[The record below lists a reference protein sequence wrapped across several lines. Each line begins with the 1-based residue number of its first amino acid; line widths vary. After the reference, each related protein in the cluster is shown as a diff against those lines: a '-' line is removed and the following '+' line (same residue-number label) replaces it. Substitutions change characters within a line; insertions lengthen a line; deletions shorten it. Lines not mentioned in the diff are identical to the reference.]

1 MSAHS
6 HPASDRTTQGA
17 RGEMSATVAVAAGAP
32 KVGRAGIFG
41 WILFEWSQQPFY
53 SLVTTFLFGPYFV
66 NGFISNPTTG
76 QSLWGLSAAILGI
89 LVALLSPIAGAY
101 ADASGR
107 RKPWVALSSIFL
119 IGGMAALWYAEPGNS
134 GRIALIMA
142 AYVMA
147 GLAAE
152 LNGAFVNAIMPKLV
166 TPSQFGRLSGASVA
180 VAYAG
185 GLLALLLVIS
195 LVSTNP
201 ATGKTLLNFDP
212 IYAFDNASRQS
223 DRIVGPLCAA
233 WFFIFVLPLFFL
245 TPDPV
250 SAVRSKAPLRDG
262 IAALRQTARDIA
274 QYGNLV
280 RFLIARMIYQSGLY
294 GMFAFAGIY
303 SGQVFGWG
311 NYESGIFGIII
322 IVAAMIGAG
331 IGGIIDDR
339 IGSKTVILIGLVC
352 AMVGALAILSIDPTH
367 VLFVKEVAPKAVGS
381 TIFSSA
387 GEKLFLLAAILVGL
401 VAGPLNASSRSL
413 MARLSPEGKMAQ
425 FFGFYALS
433 GKATS
438 WAPPI
443 GITIVTSLTGIPR
456 LSIAVVLPFLLVGL
470 IVLLRVKVSKPAA

>member
-1 MSAHS
+1 M
-6 HPASDRTTQGA
+6 
-17 RGEMSATVAVAAGAP
+17 
-32 KVGRAGIFG
+32 
-41 WILFEWSQQPFY
+41 
-53 SLVTTFLFGPYFV
+53 
-66 NGFISNPTTG
+66 
-76 QSLWGLSAAILGI
+76 
-89 LVALLSPIAGAY
+89 SPIAGAY

-142 AYVMA
+142 AYVIA

-185 GLLALLLVIS
+185 GLVALLLVIS

-311 NYESGIFGIII
+311 NYESGIFGIIL

-331 IGGIIDDR
+331 IGGILDDR

-367 VLFVKEVAPKAVGS
+367 VLFVKEVAPKA
-381 TIFSSA
+381 A
-387 GEKLFLLAAILVGL
+387 GLDD
-401 VAGPLNASSRSL
+401 
-413 MARLSPEGKMAQ
+413 
-425 FFGFYALS
+425 
-433 GKATS
+433 
-438 WAPPI
+438 
-443 GITIVTSLTGIPR
+443 
-456 LSIAVVLPFLLVGL
+456 LLVG
-470 IVLLRVKVSKPAA
+470 R